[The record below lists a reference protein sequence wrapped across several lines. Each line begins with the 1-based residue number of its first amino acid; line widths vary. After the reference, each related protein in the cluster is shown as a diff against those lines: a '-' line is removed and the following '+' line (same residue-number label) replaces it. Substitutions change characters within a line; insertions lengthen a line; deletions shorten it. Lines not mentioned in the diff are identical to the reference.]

1 MHWLVAQTKHRQEGR
16 AVQRLEQQ
24 GFRVYCPKIPKY
36 GRLGETIGQQVLFPG
51 YCFVE
56 DHGMTITSIRST
68 PGVIG
73 LIVFGHEG
81 KPAKLSDSELEAIRA
96 AEAFHRKKVLG
107 IKHGDTIS
115 VIDGLFT
122 GFRGFYSKRSKNRVE
137 VLLVLLGQQQRIK
150 VRPNQIIADHID

>member
-56 DHGMTITSIRST
+56 DHGATITSIKST

-81 KPAKLSDSELEAIRA
+81 KPAKLNDSELKSIRA
-96 AEAFHRKKVLG
+96 AEAFHRNKVLD
-107 IKHGDTIS
+107 IKAGDTIS

-122 GFRGFYSKRSKNRVE
+122 GFKGLYSKRSKDRVE
-137 VLLVLLGQQQRIK
+137 VLLVLLGQQQRIQ
-150 VRPNQIIADHID
+150 VRSNQIRVDNVD

>member
-16 AVQRLEQQ
+16 AAQHLDEQ

-56 DHGMTITSIRST
+56 DSGMAVTSIKST

-81 KPAKLSDSELEAIRA
+81 KAAKLSDSELEAIRA

-107 IKHGDTIS
+107 IKPGDTIS
-115 VIDGLFT
+115 VIDGPFT
-122 GFRGFYSKRSKNRVE
+122 GFKGLYSKRSKDRVE
-137 VLLVLLGQQQRIK
+137 VLLVLLGQQQRIQI
-150 VRPNQIIADHID
+150 RSNQIRADHVD

>member
-1 MHWLVAQTKHRQEGR
+1 MDWLVAQTKHRQETR

-24 GFRVYCPKIPKY
+24 GFTVYCPKIPKY
-36 GRLGETIGQQVLFPG
+36 GRLRETIGQQVLFPG

-56 DHGMTITSIRST
+56 DQGMTITSIKST

-96 AEAFHRKKVLG
+96 AESFHRRKVSG
-107 IKHGDTIS
+107 IKPGDTIS
-115 VIDGLFT
+115 VIDGPFT
-122 GFRGFYSKRSKNRVE
+122 GFKGLYSKRSKDRVE
-137 VLLVLLGQQQRIK
+137 VLLVLLGQQQRIRF
-150 VRPNQIIADHID
+150 RPNQIIASHID

>member
-36 GRLGETIGQQVLFPG
+36 GRLGEAVGNQVLFPG

-56 DHGMTITSIRST
+56 DHGMSIISIKST

-96 AEAFHRKKVLG
+96 AEAFHREKVLG

-115 VIDGLFT
+115 VIDGPFK
-122 GFRGFYSKRSKNRVE
+122 GFKGLYSKRSKDRVE
-137 VLLVLLGQQQRIK
+137 VLLVLLGQEQRIQI
-150 VRPNQIIADHID
+150 RSNQIRADHVD